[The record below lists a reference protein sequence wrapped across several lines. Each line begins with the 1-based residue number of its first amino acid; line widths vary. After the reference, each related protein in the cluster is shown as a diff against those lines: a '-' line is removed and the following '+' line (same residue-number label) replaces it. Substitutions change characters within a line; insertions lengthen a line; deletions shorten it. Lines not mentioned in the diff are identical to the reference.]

1 MRKIDFNRDWTVQ
14 KEGQERVE
22 HVNLPHDAML
32 YEKRAKENKTA
43 SASAYFEG
51 GKYIYKKIWDV
62 DAQTAE
68 QTNILEFEGVYQNA
82 RVSLNGKQ
90 IAERPYGYT
99 NFYVD
104 LTDLLTVGQNE
115 IQVIADNADVPNSRW
130 YSGSGIYRDH
140 LISSRK
146 ESRYRYWI
154 RNVSACA
161 LPVWRKMPRQR
172 SRFWIK
178 MRS

>member
-62 DAQTAE
+62 DAQTA
-68 QTNILEFEGVYQNA
+68 ISWSLREFTRMRASASME
-82 RVSLNGKQ
+82 
-90 IAERPYGYT
+90 
-99 NFYVD
+99 
-104 LTDLLTVGQNE
+104 
-115 IQVIADNADVPNSRW
+115 SR
-130 YSGSGIYRDH
+130 
-140 LISSRK
+140 SRK
-146 ESRYRYWI
+146 DLMVI
-154 RNVSACA
+154 RIF
-161 LPVWRKMPRQR
+161 M
-172 SRFWIK
+172 
-178 MRS
+178 

>member
-68 QTNILEFEGVYQNA
+68 QTNILEFEGMRA
-82 RVSLNGKQ
+82 S
-90 IAERPYGYT
+90 ASM
-99 NFYVD
+99 
-104 LTDLLTVGQNE
+104 E
-115 IQVIADNADVPNSRW
+115 IR
-130 YSGSGIYRDH
+130 
-140 LISSRK
+140 SRK
-146 ESRYRYWI
+146 DLMVI
-154 RNVSACA
+154 RIF
-161 LPVWRKMPRQR
+161 M
-172 SRFWIK
+172 
-178 MRS
+178 

>member
-82 RVSLNGKQ
+82 RVSLNGNQ
-90 IAERPYGYT
+90 IAERP
-99 NFYVD
+99 
-104 LTDLLTVGQNE
+104 
-115 IQVIADNADVPNSRW
+115 
-130 YSGSGIYRDH
+130 
-140 LISSRK
+140 
-146 ESRYRYWI
+146 
-154 RNVSACA
+154 
-161 LPVWRKMPRQR
+161 
-172 SRFWIK
+172 
-178 MRS
+178 